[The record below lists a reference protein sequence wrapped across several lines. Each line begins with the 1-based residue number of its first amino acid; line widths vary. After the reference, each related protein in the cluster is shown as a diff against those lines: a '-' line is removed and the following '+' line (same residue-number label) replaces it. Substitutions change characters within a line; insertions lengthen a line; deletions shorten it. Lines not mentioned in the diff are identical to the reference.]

1 MRGRSIAKCGRHKSI
16 GCRCAGSA
24 RGTEQGYEQEF
35 GEFFLIVGGD
45 LTSYSC
51 CYMKVGTDIENCNK
65 LE

>member
-1 MRGRSIAKCGRHKSI
+1 MLNVE
-16 GCRCAGSA
+16 
-24 RGTEQGYEQEF
+24 GTSLLGVTVQEAL
-35 GEFFLIVGGD
+35 EELNKAMNRNSVSFFLIVGGD